1 MQKTMQTH
9 AAVFRTGPCPSRT
22 RTPARPTSS
31 TGELL
36 TPHWTRRSASGCR
49 QPSDLTRIFIDKHF
63 SDLTRVLLC
72 ITYLYQNTVDTIH
85 LMSLK
90 IKEILYTVHF

>member
-1 MQKTMQTH
+1 MTVCMV
-9 AAVFRTGPCPSRT
+9 AVEDDFTGGGVQGSSSSSAPGQQP
-22 RTPARPTSS
+22 PA
-31 TGELL
+31 
-36 TPHWTRRSASGCR
+36 PHSFAMNPQ
-49 QPSDLTRIFIDKHF
+49 QPSDLTRIFSDKHF